1 MLNVAEDVVGI
12 DDEDDETLLGGV
24 DIGEIVDDDDKFNP
38 LVVACCLYW
47 WWISDWLEVKFCW
60 FRLWGIIAPLQSIGN
75 VDSVLHNLKE
85 ILIIQSNLL
94 NFYAPSFASPHC
106 VR

>member
-12 DDEDDETLLGGV
+12 DDDDDDTLLGGV

-47 WWISDWLEVKFCW
+47 WWISDWLDVKFKFCW
-60 FRLWGIIAPLQSIGN
+60 LRLWDKRAPLQSIGN
-75 VDSVLHNLKE
+75 DDNSVLHNLKE
-85 ILIIQSNLL
+85 I
-94 NFYAPSFASPHC
+94 Y
-106 VR
+106 